1 MCYRRKAP
9 LVAEPPGVLRRSL
22 LVVVATLATP
32 TPPET
37 APLTPAFQP
46 APTAPAATA
55 KVKARTYIHVIHL
68 LPGSSPPRIH
78 ILSMCRHKV
87 P

>member
-9 LVAEPPGVLRRSL
+9 LVAEPPGVFRRST

-32 TPPET
+32 TPSET

-46 APTAPAATA
+46 APTLLGTSSFPKDTHT
-55 KVKARTYIHVIHL
+55 KHV
-68 LPGSSPPRIH
+68 PP
-78 ILSMCRHKV
+78 
-87 P
+87 